1 MDLREA
7 STALGYTSSAR
18 ATSATVDR
26 VVRMHY
32 TSYERDVR
40 LALAVRDTVRQVAA
54 SVLAEDALS
63 CSSQACVSAA
73 AARSAATSLSSVSR
87 TILVRARETAPLPK
101 RLA

>member
-32 TSYERDVR
+32 RGNYTSYERDVR
-40 LALAVRDTVRQVAA
+40 LATAVRDKYW
-54 SVLAEDALS
+54 
-63 CSSQACVSAA
+63 
-73 AARSAATSLSSVSR
+73 
-87 TILVRARETAPLPK
+87 P
-101 RLA
+101 